1 MTLALLKLSLC
12 AFVHCTPQERAALRQ
27 EFRDAR
33 ASFCR
38 RNLIDDYPFDD
49 DGSDE

>member
-12 AFVHCTPQERAALRQ
+12 AFVHCTPDERADLRQ

-38 RNLIDDYPFDD
+38 RHLIDDAPEGYDD
-49 DGSDE
+49 END